1 MAVAQYVLVRELARG
16 GMGEVW
22 LARQGE
28 AGGFE
33 RLVALKRVLAGA
45 DADSAAM
52 TMFLDEARIAAQLQ
66 HPNIVQVFDFGRDA
80 GSVFLVM
87 EYLAGQTVGRL
98 KRRLLEVEEPL
109 SPSLAVAIVSAAA
122 RGLGYAHRRTSLEG
136 QPLKIVHRDVSPQNL
151 FVAYDGEVK
160 VLDFGI
166 ALAAGRLGRT
176 MEGTIKGKVAYMSPE
191 QTAGGALPVT
201 GAADVFALGI
211 VLFELVTG
219 SRYY

>member
-1 MAVAQYVLVRELARG
+1 MATSPVQSWQPGLTVAQYVLVRELARG

-66 HPNIVQVFDFGRDA
+66 HPNIVQLFDFGRDA

-98 KRRLLEVEEPL
+98 KRRLLEVEGPL
-109 SPSLAVAIVSAAA
+109 SASLAVTIISAAA

-151 FVAYDGEVK
+151 FVTYDGEVK

-176 MEGTIKGKVAYMSPE
+176 MEGPIKGKVA
-191 QTAGGALPVT
+191 
-201 GAADVFALGI
+201 
-211 VLFELVTG
+211 
-219 SRYY
+219 